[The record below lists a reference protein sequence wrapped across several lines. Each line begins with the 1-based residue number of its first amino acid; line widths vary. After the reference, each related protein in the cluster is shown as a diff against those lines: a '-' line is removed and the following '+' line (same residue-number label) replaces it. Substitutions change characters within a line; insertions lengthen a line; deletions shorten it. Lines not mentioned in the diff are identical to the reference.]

1 MKTVLFLLLLVLSVS
16 FTAVDTEPFS
26 LTLPLILALVAG
38 IYEVVIRLIPTVGQY
53 ALIGKIID
61 ILKWLS
67 DFLNRKKR

>member
-1 MKTVLFLLLLVLSVS
+1 MKTVLFLLLVLSVS

>member
-16 FTAVDTEPFS
+16 FTAVDTEPLS

>member
-1 MKTVLFLLLLVLSVS
+1 MKTVLFLLLLILSVS
-16 FTAVDTEPFS
+16 FTAVDTEPLS